1 MKLPKEIENILKNKY
16 VLYIVAFLAFT
27 NVIGYLAIQDFN
39 SLLFFVLIGYLTS
52 YFSKNMTI
60 VLLSSLILTNLLFS
74 TRKMTQNLREG
85 MTNKKNKDKKSVAG
99 KKTPSKKKK
108 EDDESED
115 ESEDKSKDETKKEE
129 FSMNAR
135 PNDVR
140 RTGNIKQGGQS
151 LNISPNNFSSLKMTP
166 EEFKEQQRAI
176 KQNLQDIKPMLDTAR
191 ELMDTIGGAKGMLNQ
206 MKGFSGMLG
215 GTDGLA
221 SLMGGLGGGQDVAE

>member
-1 MKLPKEIENILKNKY
+1 MKLPKEVENILKNKY

-52 YFSKNMTI
+52 YFSKNMTV
-60 VLLSSLILTNLLFS
+60 VLLSSLVLTNLLFT
-74 TRKMTQNLREG
+74 TRKMGQNLKEG
-85 MTNKKNKDKKSVAG
+85 MTNKKDKKSVAG
-99 KKTPSKKKK
+99 KKAPSKKKTK
-108 EDDESED
+108 QDDKSED
-115 ESEDKSKDETKKEE
+115 ESEDDSEDETKKEE

-135 PNDVR
+135 PNDVKR
-140 RTGNIKQGGQS
+140 AGNIKQGGQS

-176 KQNLQDIKPMLDTAR
+176 KQNLQDIKPMLDTAK

-221 SLMGGLGGGQDVAE
+221 SLMGGLGGGKDVAE